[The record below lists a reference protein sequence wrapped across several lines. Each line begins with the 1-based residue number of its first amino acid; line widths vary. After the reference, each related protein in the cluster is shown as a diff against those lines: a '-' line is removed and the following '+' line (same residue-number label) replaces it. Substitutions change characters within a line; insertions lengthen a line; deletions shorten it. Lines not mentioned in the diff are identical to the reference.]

1 MNHGYASR
9 VLRTGIRRVGENM
22 AEVLKFTCR
31 ECGQEHEGLPD
42 IGFKVPWYYET
53 LPDKH
58 RVDLYL
64 DSDFCR
70 IEDDFFIRGSLE
82 IPITGM
88 QRNFSYGVWM
98 SVSEKNYR
106 LYQACFDSDAPTSER
121 YVGYISNRID
131 GYPDTLKLIG
141 AAHVRGNG
149 LRPFIVLQST
159 DHPLSIEQRQGISFE
174 RAVEIAIPYMHE
186 KSFPSRRA

>member
-1 MNHGYASR
+1 
-9 VLRTGIRRVGENM
+9 M

-42 IGFKVPWYYET
+42 IGFKAPWYFET
-53 LPDKH
+53 LPDRN
-58 RVDLYL
+58 RVDTHI

-70 IEDDFFIRGSLE
+70 IENDFFIRGSLE
-82 IPITGM
+82 MPIRGM
-88 QRNFSYGVWM
+88 RRTFSYGVWI
-98 SVSEKNYR
+98 SVSEKNYH
-106 LYQACFDSDAPTSER
+106 LYRVAFESDSPASER

-149 LRPFIVLQST
+149 FRPLIRLQAT
-159 DHPLSIEQRQGISFE
+159 DHPLSVEQRQGISFE
-174 RAVEIAIPYMHE
+174 RAVDIVTFYMHG
-186 KSFPSRRA
+186 K